1 MRLPLFC
8 GETPVME
15 PLLFPEAATWAV
27 ANFAAVALGRE
38 DRQQRLVFST
48 TQLALHPGNSLP
60 AALAPKQLRC
70 FYHLLHRREATPEV
84 LQADHFALTRQ
95 AMTVP
100 EPILVVHDTTELD
113 FTAHPALHEHLGPIG
128 DGRGRGL
135 LQHNSLAVR
144 GRDGLLLGLAHQQ
157 LVLRRPAPQSNG
169 RRQSS
174 SQRQHRERESR
185 LWKQGFAGV
194 GAAPKGVYWI
204 DVCDR
209 GADIFE
215 ALHAA
220 VALGHHAL
228 IRACQ
233 DRCVQVERDGQKQ
246 PDYLMQVARRLP
258 AQAADVVAVAGKGGR
273 PAREAQVRL
282 AACPVWIEP
291 PKHMPGHRDCAPVQ
305 VWVER
310 IWEVEAPAGVVP
322 LEWVLLSTLPAGT
335 EEELRT
341 RRDWYARRWTTAED
355 YHQAEKTGVGEEKV
369 RFQDGQSLRAILAV
383 LAVVAVRVV
392 QLRQV
397 ERACPEAPAEQ
408 VATPL
413 EIALVQEA
421 LGVAAMAWTVT
432 AFVRGVAKLGG
443 FLGRKCDGKP
453 GWKTLWRGYQKLQTL
468 VEGVHLG
475 EEIRRRAVGAA
486 AKGSETAEAGKDD
499 RNGSHGQ
506 AST

>member
-1 MRLPLFC
+1 
-8 GETPVME
+8 ME
-15 PLLFPEAATWAV
+15 PLLFPDAASWAQ
-27 ANFAAVALGRE
+27 ANFAHAALGRP
-38 DRQQRLVFST
+38 DRQERLVFSA
-48 TQLALHPGNSLP
+48 TQLALHPGESLP
-60 AALAPKQLRC
+60 AALDPKDLRC
-70 FYHLLHRREATPEV
+70 FYHLLHRREATPQV
-84 LQADHFALTRQ
+84 LQAEHFALTRQ
-95 AMTVP
+95 AMMVQ

-113 FTAHPALHEHLGPIG
+113 YTAHPALYEHLGPIG

-144 GRDGLLLGLAHQQ
+144 ARDGLLLGLAYQQ
-157 LVLRRPAPQSNG
+157 LVLRKPAPRSNG
-169 RRQSS
+169 RRESS

-194 GAAPKGVYWI
+194 GEAPTGVCWI

-215 ALHAA
+215 ALHGA
-220 VALGHHAL
+220 VELGHHAL

-233 DRCVQVERDGQKQ
+233 DRCVLVERDGEKQ
-246 PDYLMQVARRLP
+246 SDYLMQVARRLP
-258 AQAADVVAVAGKGGR
+258 AQVADVVAVTEKGGR
-273 PAREAQVRL
+273 PGRQAQVRL

-291 PKHMPGHRDCAPVQ
+291 PKHMPGHLDCRRVQ

-310 IWEVEAPAGVVP
+310 IWEVEAPAGVEP

-335 EEELRT
+335 DEELRT

-369 RFQDGQSLRAILAV
+369 RFQDGPSLRAILAV

-392 QLRQV
+392 QLRQL
-397 ERACPEAPAEQ
+397 ERACPEVPAEQ

-421 LGVAAMAWTVT
+421 LGVVPVAWTVT

-443 FLGRKCDGKP
+443 FLGRKCDGRP
-453 GWKTLWRGYQKLQTL
+453 GWKTLWRGYRKLQTL

-475 EEIRRRAVGAA
+475 EELRRRSATAA
-486 AKGSETAEAGKDD
+486 AQRSEKGTVGLEE